1 MSLCLKKTHLCS
13 QSSIF
18 QTQRAPKRCLKAF
31 SCDCCALGVVPESFV
46 LDFST
51 LGKRIFDLERAKEW
65 FSYLS
70 TEKEWIEKVSK
81 QQWMQI
87 GQIELL

>member
-1 MSLCLKKTHLCS
+1 M
-13 QSSIF
+13 
-18 QTQRAPKRCLKAF
+18 
-31 SCDCCALGVVPESFV
+31 